1 MFFELTAL
9 SLPTI
14 ITIILPAAAFAAAI
28 YVTNRLSGDSELA
41 ILRAGGVATVRLA
54 RPFFMFAGIVMALQ
68 LTLQHILVPESRGML
83 KTRQAEIAEN
93 TTARLLVE
101 GVFVNPNPT
110 STFYIKNITEEGEL
124 RSVFLADYATLGIA
138 RTYSATRAFLVKSDS
153 GPKLVMIDGT
163 MEQYSALR
171 KTA

>member
-1 MFFELTAL
+1 
-9 SLPTI
+9 
-14 ITIILPAAAFAAAI
+14 
-28 YVTNRLSGDSELA
+28 
-41 ILRAGGVATVRLA
+41 
-54 RPFFMFAGIVMALQ
+54 
-68 LTLQHILVPESRGML
+68 ML
-83 KTRQAEIAEN
+83 KMRQAEIAEN

-124 RSVFLADYATLGIA
+124 RSVFLADHSAPGIA

-163 MEQYSALR
+163 MEQYSTAQDSLSVTRFNDFTIDMGSMVGITAPEAPSGFDLNSFDLAALPKDGPAQCR
-171 KTA
+171 VF